1 MPSAVAV
8 ANDGTS
14 AAAGF
19 GARDVVAL
27 SPLEGVGLNA
37 SLGCAP
43 VDVAIAPDASYAWAV
58 CQGDPHIYVIDVST
72 AQVVT
77 ASIATVDTDDIV
89 YLPEVKRLVVADLNG
104 EILVVSAAGL
114 DDYEVIERIATP
126 EFRPTELAPLPD
138 GRGTYVVSD
147 SGRLAYVDFTTDS
160 VTDLT
165 AQGPETLLLSLSLA
179 RTGTRLYAGA
189 VLGPSDGPR
198 RSAVVALDPS
208 TGRVLQVMPLEFTL
222 PGFTG
227 IDVAAGHRSL
237 SVGTGLGV
245 VVDGEETGALDVALD
260 PQGRMGAVSSL
271 FPYTAFSADISRSGD
286 GTWAVVATTDATV
299 VVAGVEDTPY
309 PPQVTAKGSLRGL
322 MLTLSGVTGGMR
334 PGARVSVHIKDL
346 TRKKSRFVRQAVEA
360 TVTATGGYRWKG
372 KAPSSRVKVYA
383 TVNGAKSKII
393 EPGRAS

>member
-334 PGARVSVHIKDL
+334 PGARVSVHIKDI

-360 TVTATGGYRWKG
+360 TVTATGGYRWKA
-372 KAPSSRVKVYA
+372 KAPSSRVKVYV

>member
-189 VLGPSDGPR
+189 VLGPSAGPR